1 MNAEHRKIEIFQP
14 FGDAFEWMKRVLF
27 RPFDLKKWLV
37 LGFAAFIGG
46 NWGGFGVGN
55 FNPDA
60 FKNASADNVRPH
72 FHMADLGPWGTAAL
86 VVAIVLVVVLA
97 LVLTWVICRGRFVFA
112 DCVVKNRAAIVDPWH
127 EFRHEGNSF
136 FLFTLAVGF
145 VSVLIIALLAL
156 VILVP
161 FGIFTHNRAHGGLG
175 VGGATA
181 IGCVMLL
188 WFLFAI
194 FFTVVTQFMVPV
206 MYRQRCRATAAF
218 VEVARLVMN
227 HLGVFVLLILFSF
240 VLFLAF
246 VLISVTIT
254 CATCCGGALPYISSV
269 LLLPV
274 LVCLAAFKLFFL
286 RQFGNDYDVWNG
298 MPPSLEP
305 EPPPLPPVPPATL
318 A

>member
-1 MNAEHRKIEIFQP
+1 
-14 FGDAFEWMKRVLF
+14 MKRILF

-60 FKNASADNVRPH
+60 FKNARADNVRPH
-72 FHMADLGPWGTAAL
+72 FHMADLGPWGMVAL

-156 VILVP
+156 VVLVP
-161 FGIFTHNRAHGGLG
+161 FGIFAHNRAHGGLG
-175 VGGATA
+175 VGGAIA

-194 FFTVVTQFMVPV
+194 FFAVVTQFMVPV

-218 VEVARLVMN
+218 VQVATARHESSRRVCPPDSVQLC
-227 HLGVFVLLILFSF
+227 FVPRICSDQ
-240 VLFLAF
+240 
-246 VLISVTIT
+246 
-254 CATCCGGALPYISSV
+254 
-269 LLLPV
+269 
-274 LVCLAAFKLFFL
+274 
-286 RQFGNDYDVWNG
+286 RGNDVRHVLHRRATIHQLG
-298 MPPSLEP
+298 ASVAGSG
-305 EPPPLPPVPPATL
+305 LPGRLQIVFPATIRQRVRRVERNAAIAGAGATAVATSAAGRCLTRRLFERQVSTRLL